1 MPPLTNS
8 SAAATQVDRT
18 GRGMAFG
25 VGAYFLWG
33 IVPAYWPLLQPAG
46 SVEILAHRIAWSLV
60 VMAVITAALGRW
72 AGIRGLSARGWAMV
86 AMASVLIAVNWGV
99 YIHAVNTA
107 HVVEAALGY
116 FINPLVSVLLGVV
129 VLRERLRVPQYA
141 ALGIAVPAVVVLA
154 IDYGRLPWISLVLA
168 CSFGVYGLLKKTVP
182 LDATASLT
190 AESLVLAPIAVGY
203 LVWLGPTG
211 TFLSHGWGHAVWLA
225 SAGLVTA
232 VPLLLFGAGARLVP
246 LVTMG
251 MLQYLAPVLQF
262 AWGVFVVHEPMPA
275 SRWFGFALV
284 WLALAVFTADT
295 IRLRRRP
302 RESNA
307 QASRVLRSEHPNS
320 TLSAPADLP
329 ER

>member
-8 SAAATQVDRT
+8 SAVSTEVNRPN
-18 GRGMAFG
+18 RGIAFG

-72 AGIRGLSARGWAMV
+72 AGIRRLSRRGWAMV
-86 AMASVLIAVNWGV
+86 AAASVLIAVNWGV
-99 YIHAVNTA
+99 YIHAVNTG

-116 FINPLVSVLLGVV
+116 FINPLVSVLLGVF
-129 VLRERLRVPQYA
+129 VLRERLRLPQYA
-141 ALGIAVPAVVVLA
+141 ALTIAVTAVVVLA
-154 IDYGRLPWISLVLA
+154 VDYGRLPWISLVLA
-168 CSFGVYGLLKKTVP
+168 CSFGLYGLLKKTVP
-182 LDATASLT
+182 LEATASVT

-203 LVWLGPTG
+203 LIWLGPAG
-211 TFLSHGWGHAVWLA
+211 TFASHGWGHALILA

-232 VPLLLFGAGARLVP
+232 IPLILFGAGARLVP
-246 LVTMG
+246 LVTLG

-262 AWGVFVVHEPMPA
+262 SWGVFVMHEPMPA

-284 WLALAVFTADT
+284 WVALAIFTVDAV
-295 IRLRRRP
+295 RARRRLP
-302 RESNA
+302 
-307 QASRVLRSEHPNS
+307 VP
-320 TLSAPADLP
+320 APELT
-329 ER
+329 

>member
-1 MPPLTNS
+1 MVGHPEQLTSQNGRRRVASVPPLTTS
-8 SAAATQVDRT
+8 SATATGT
-18 GRGMAFG
+18 SSTNRGIAFG
-25 VGAYFLWG
+25 AGAYFIWG

-60 VMAVITAALGRW
+60 VMALLTALLGRW
-72 AGIRGLSARGWAMV
+72 AGIRRLSPRGWLMV
-86 AMASVLIAVNWGV
+86 AAASALIAVNWGV
-99 YIHAVNTA
+99 YIHAVNTQ

-129 VLRERLRVPQYA
+129 VLRERLRVAQCA
-141 ALGIAVPAVVVLA
+141 ALVVAVAAVVVLA
-154 IDYGRLPWISLVLA
+154 VDYGRLPWISLTLA
-168 CSFGVYGLLKKTVP
+168 CSFGFYGLLKKTVP

-190 AESLVLAPIAVGY
+190 AESLVLAPVAVGY
-203 LVWLGPTG
+203 LLWLGDAG
-211 TFLSHGWGHAVWLA
+211 TFHDHGWGHALWLA

-232 VPLLLFGAGARLVP
+232 IPLVLFGAGARLVP

-284 WLALAVFTADT
+284 WTALVVFTADAL
-295 IRLRRRP
+295 RARRRLP
-302 RESNA
+302 
-307 QASRVLRSEHPNS
+307 V
-320 TLSAPADLP
+320 TDLP
-329 ER
+329 